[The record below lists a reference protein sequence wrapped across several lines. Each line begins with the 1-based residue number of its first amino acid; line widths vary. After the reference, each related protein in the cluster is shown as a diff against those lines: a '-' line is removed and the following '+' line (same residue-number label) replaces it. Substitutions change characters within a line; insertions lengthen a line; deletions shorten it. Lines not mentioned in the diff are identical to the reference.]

1 MCWNSVP
8 PTLSAAFSKS
18 ARPGI
23 VVLVKR
29 FYKACLLLIFL
40 LAGADARAF
49 TSTYASINVAGNFN
63 SFNTTNRPMTLITD
77 HVWQTTFVIS
87 NNSATAFLF
96 TTPGFTNTW
105 KETDQTWFG
114 PWLAGTAEFNS
125 GSDMVISN
133 AINGLVRFTLN
144 ATSRLYR
151 AEMIDTNAIAW
162 TSRYPYVALAG
173 NFNNFNTYDTNM
185 TLVSNGV
192 WQAYVSLVNATNPTF
207 LFATRNFTNLWKES
221 NQSSFALPVSG
232 QAEFGVGSDISINGT
247 LTGLLRFQFDEKNGQ
262 YRVDDVTAAN
272 QAGEIW
278 INEIHYDHIGTD
290 TNEYLEVAGPA
301 GTALTGYSI
310 YLYNGSGGASYLT
323 LNLTGSI
330 PNQVNGFGTVYV
342 KPTVAQ
348 DAIQNGAPDGVAL
361 AKNGTLIE
369 FLSYEGTF
377 VGVGGVASGVTS
389 VDIGVQENNST
400 TPLDHSL
407 QKTGSGATSADFT
420 WTGPLLGSPG
430 QVNAGQSFIVGS
442 PPANVTFSN
451 LVNVP
456 TTPGTGTPIYIEA
469 DVSPVNSSNLTVTA
483 FFRTNGVGNFLA
495 LGMSRTGSH
504 FRTYDPIPAQ
514 PNGTL
519 VEYYLFATYDGTGSN
534 SPSLYP
540 NGAPTNVYSFGVSA
554 TTAGS
559 VWINEIDAT
568 PDFIADPADNDYVE
582 LVGIAGSIL
591 SGWQLQLF
599 DHNALLYSTY
609 TIPDGVTLPNNTN
622 GFGFYVIGRPNVPN
636 LDLLMTNQLGGD
648 YLLPVGG
655 IRLLNEFGIIQQSLW
670 YGDEN
675 NTPSG
680 FANTFFVDSDLG
692 DNSGIL
698 EGTGGS
704 YSAFSWGA
712 TLTTLT
718 PGSVNP
724 NQTLIGGNTNPIAPT
739 IVCPSNIYLS
749 CPGATIPTANVASV
763 TAVGLCGTGGVVVT
777 FAGDVTNS
785 GTGCLGS
792 PKIVAR
798 TYRAVSDCATTS
810 ACVQLIVVEDTAA
823 PVLTLVGGT
832 QTLVNAGF
840 ESGSLQGWTPFGA
853 FSNQVSATVVTPYQG
868 FGHGIYLDP
877 SSTYAEDST
886 GNGADGFI
894 YSSPVRGRSGTNAVV
909 GTAFSF
915 DGVDDRIDIPFDAD
929 LNNATQFTVSVWARV
944 EGATTG
950 TAQAVVSSR
959 NTNRGYTLYRWTN
972 VWAFQTG
979 TGSGLHTLTTTA
991 SVVSGQW
998 VHLVGIVNGSS
1009 KQFFVN
1015 GTNFTA
1021 SSAYLPATSGVT
1033 RLAAGAPETTNG
1045 QHYFRGSLDEVQFFN
1060 RVLTGAEVTNLFVNK
1075 ATGTNVVANL
1085 KLNEAAYATGE
1096 VAGVYQALPASSG
1109 QTWSVSGY
1117 LMSPGNSPVRGG
1129 NRAVVELQYL
1139 NATSGVISA
1148 VTSQP
1153 VTVSTPTNVYQRYT
1167 ASGVA
1172 SAGVASV
1179 RAVVRYQ
1186 RNTDNGGTLYFDQFT
1201 LSRFALDPGTN
1212 CSVTLG
1218 DLRVNVTASD
1228 GCGVVST
1235 NQVPPAGSILS
1246 MGEHDVVFQATDGC
1260 GQVGSYTVQVSV
1272 VDSKAPVVVVSNLT
1286 VQCDAQVSTTT
1297 GVYVTECS
1305 PYSVYVLAEDITGGN
1320 GCTPGTARVTTRT
1333 LQIVDEAG
1341 FTVYATQKVNQV
1353 TTNAP
1358 VMDVTQTGTLVN
1370 AGFEAGST
1378 AGWNRFGNVFL
1389 SSLSTHAGTWSV
1401 KVGGQNTGGAN
1412 SSGLYQDLAALGGQH
1427 WRVAAWMN
1435 SPTNESLAATNQVF
1449 LKLEF
1454 MNASYTFIGVVTSR
1468 YFAVADARGV
1478 YQPFSAQG
1486 VAPAGTAWVRATMI
1500 FNQFNNAAGSVYVD
1514 DFVLNK
1520 TSITASNGAAV
1531 LPDLEPVVVIS
1542 NVCSTANVVQSP
1554 VAGTL
1559 VSNAVTNIA
1568 FVATDACGRSS
1579 TSRVAFVLVDEVVT
1593 SGVPPAPTNVEL
1605 RAISIGGTNVQIR
1618 SLGTNTWTLVPE
1630 YATNLL
1636 SPVWVPISNSVNS
1649 FLGGTNTT
1657 TFGYPVTNTSQGII
1671 IRVRQ
1676 VYP

>member
-1 MCWNSVP
+1 M
-8 PTLSAAFSKS
+8 
-18 ARPGI
+18 
-23 VVLVKR
+23 KR
-29 FYKACLLLIFL
+29 FYKTCLLLIFL

-49 TSTYASINVAGNFN
+49 TSTFASINVAGNFN
-63 SFNTTNRPMTLITD
+63 GFNTTNRPMTLVTD

-114 PWLAGTAEFNS
+114 PWLVGTAEFNS

-133 AINGLVRFTLN
+133 AINGPVRFTLN
-144 ATSRLYR
+144 DTSRLYR
-151 AEMIDTNAIAW
+151 AELIATNAVAW

-173 NFNNFNTYDTNM
+173 NFNNFNTYDPNM

-207 LFATRNFTNLWKES
+207 LFATRNFTNSWKEI
-221 NQSSFALPVSG
+221 NQTSFALPVRG
-232 QAEFGVGSDISINGT
+232 QAEFNSGSDISVNG
-247 LTGLLRFQFDEKNGQ
+247 LITGLLRFQFDEKNGQ
-262 YRVDDVTAAN
+262 YRVDDVTPVN

-290 TNEYLEVAGPA
+290 TNEYIEVAGPA

-330 PNQVNGFGTVYV
+330 PNQVSGFGTVYV

-400 TPLDHSL
+400 TPFNFSL
-407 QKTGSGATSADFT
+407 QKTGTGARSSDFT
-420 WTGPLLGSPG
+420 WIGPVLGTPG
-430 QVNAGQSFIVGS
+430 LVNTGQSFAVGA
-442 PPANVTFSN
+442 PPSSVAFSN
-451 LVNVP
+451 LINVP
-456 TTPGTGTPIYIEA
+456 VSPGTGTPVYIEA
-469 DVSPVNSSNLTVTA
+469 DVTPLNSSNLTVTA
-483 FFRTNGVGNFLA
+483 FFRINSNGNFLA
-495 LGMSRTGSH
+495 LGMSRTGTH
-504 FRTYDPIPAQ
+504 YRTYDPIPAQ

-554 TTAGS
+554 TTVGS
-559 VWINEIDAT
+559 VWINEFDPL
-568 PDFIADPADNDYVE
+568 PDFILDQTQEYIE
-582 LVGIAGSIL
+582 LVGVAGSIL

-599 DHNALLYSTY
+599 NNSASLYASY
-609 TIPDGVTLPNNTN
+609 TIPDGITMPNNTN
-622 GFGFYVIGRPNVPN
+622 GFGFYVFGGPGVPNVDQALTIPASSGYIE
-636 LDLLMTNQLGGD
+636 L
-648 YLLPVGG
+648 YGG
-655 IRLLNEFGIIQQSLW
+655 IRLINEFGVVQQSLW
-670 YGDEN
+670 YGPNEPPIGFN
-675 NTPSG
+675 NTYYE
-680 FANTFFVDSDLG
+680 DESDFYG
-692 DNSGIL
+692 DYSATLIN
-698 EGTGGS
+698 TGGT
-704 YSAFSWGA
+704 YSAFTWSA
-712 TLTTLT
+712 NTTLT

-724 NQTLIGGNTNPIAPT
+724 NQVLIGGNTNPIAPT

-840 ESGSLQGWTPFGA
+840 ESGSLQGWTPFGV
-853 FSNQVSATVVTPYQG
+853 FSNQVSVTVLAPFRG
-868 FGHGIYLDP
+868 FGHGRILDP
-877 SSTYAEDST
+877 SSSFAEDST
-886 GNGADGFI
+886 GNGLDGFI
-894 YSSPVRGRSGTNAVV
+894 HGNPARGRSGTNAVA

-915 DGVDDRIDIPFDAD
+915 DGADDRIDIPYDPD
-929 LNNATQFTVSVWARV
+929 LNTTQFSVSVWARV
-944 EGATTG
+944 EDAATG
-950 TAQAVVSSR
+950 VAQAVVSSR

-972 VWAFQTG
+972 AWAFQTG
-979 TGSGLHTLTTTA
+979 TGSGMHTLTA
-991 SVVSGQW
+991 AAPVVSGRW

-1009 KQFFVN
+1009 KQLFVN
-1015 GTNFTA
+1015 GTNITA
-1021 SSAYLPATSGVT
+1021 NALYVTATSGVT
-1033 RLAAGAPETTNG
+1033 RLAAGAPETAGG
-1045 QHYFRGSLDEVQFFN
+1045 QQYFRGSLDEVQFFN

-1117 LMSPGNSPVRGG
+1117 LMSPGNDPVRGG

-1139 NATSGVISA
+1139 NATSGIISA

-1153 VTVSTPTNVYQRYT
+1153 MTVSTPTNVYQRYT
-1167 ASGVA
+1167 ASGMA

-1186 RNTDNGGTLYFDQFT
+1186 RFTDNAGTLYFDQFT
-1201 LSRFALDPGTN
+1201 LSRFVLDPGTN

-1218 DLRVNVTASD
+1218 DLRVNVAASD
-1228 GCGVVST
+1228 TCGVAAT
-1235 NQVPPAGSILS
+1235 NQVPPSGTALGL
-1246 MGEHDVVFQATDGC
+1246 GEHDVVVRATDGC

-1272 VDSKAPVVVVSNLT
+1272 VDTKAPVVTVSNLT

-1297 GVYVTECS
+1297 GVYVTECG
-1305 PYSVYVLAEDITGGN
+1305 PYSIYVLAEDITGGN

-1333 LQIVDEAG
+1333 LQVVDAAG
-1341 FTVYATQKVNQV
+1341 FTVYATQQVNQV
-1353 TTNAP
+1353 TTNPP
-1358 VMDVTQTGTLVN
+1358 VMDVTQTGTLSN
-1370 AGFEAGST
+1370 AGFETGTT
-1378 AGWNRFGNVFL
+1378 AGWNRFGNVFM
-1389 SSLSTHAGTWSV
+1389 SSASARSGSWSMRV
-1401 KVGGQNTGGAN
+1401 AGQNTGGAN
-1412 SSGLYQDLAALGGQH
+1412 SSGLYQDQAALAGQH
-1427 WRVAAWMN
+1427 WRVSAWMN
-1435 SPTNESLAATNQVF
+1435 SPANESLAATNQVY

-1454 MNASYTFIGVVTSR
+1454 LDANFSFTGVVTSR
-1468 YFAVADARGV
+1468 YFGVSDARGV

-1486 VAPAGTAWVRATMI
+1486 VAPAGSVRVRATMI
-1500 FNQFNNAAGSVYVD
+1500 FNQYNNAAGSVYVD

-1520 TSITASNGAAV
+1520 TSITASNGTAV
-1531 LPDLEPVVVIS
+1531 LPDLAPMVVIS
-1542 NVCSTANVVQSP
+1542 NVCSTANVFQSP

-1559 VSNAVTNIA
+1559 VSNAVTNIT
-1568 FVATDACGRSS
+1568 FVAMDACGRSS
-1579 TSRVAFVLVDEVVT
+1579 TSRVALVLVEEVVAPL
-1593 SGVPPAPTNVEL
+1593 VPSAPTNVQVV
-1605 RAISIGGTNVQIR
+1605 AISLGTNITVR
-1618 SLGTNTWTLVPE
+1618 SLGTNSWSMLPE
-1630 YATNLL
+1630 YTTNLMGQPQTWL
-1636 SPVWVPISNSVNS
+1636 PVTTFTNTHLN
-1649 FLGGTNTT
+1649 GTNITI
-1657 TFGYPVTNTSQGII
+1657 FNPPVSNPAVLFRIWQKYP
-1671 IRVRQ
+1671 
-1676 VYP
+1676 